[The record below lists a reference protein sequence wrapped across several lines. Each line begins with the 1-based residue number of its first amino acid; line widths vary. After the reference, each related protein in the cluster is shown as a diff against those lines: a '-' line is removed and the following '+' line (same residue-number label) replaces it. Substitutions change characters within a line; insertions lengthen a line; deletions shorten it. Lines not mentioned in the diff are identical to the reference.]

1 MPAPATHQVPLSDD
15 TALAPA
21 HQAVVLRSIADE
33 FPQGSSQN
41 ESLRRLEPVP
51 SAAERRSAEYIVRPL
66 VTSGPEI
73 EAQFF
78 IPLDALTEMI
88 NLESLPQ
95 REIRQTQIS
104 PKDAHLAAHLMTF
117 MGAGAIVDDNFNL
130 SQARVR
136 KVIYGD
142 ADTIHCYF
150 QCKGTLPQS
159 DAAKA
164 AGEPEIRTEISCPLH
179 PQLYDTLERVFGN
192 GTVLKKRFV
201 VEGELQ
207 REDRSHPLKAEIDI
221 LLGAGPSGEP
231 LPEKARAF
239 ALVDIELPDTESF
252 LTLREGKH
260 SFRFLDSAIEITDG
274 EHPSADKHL
283 GMKRLAKKGWSKNAE
298 AAHDALTEEWYK
310 IFGQ

>member
-1 MPAPATHQVPLSDD
+1 MPAPASPQVSLSDD

-51 SAAERRSAEYIVRPL
+51 SAAERRSGEYIVRPL

-117 MGAGAIVDDNFNL
+117 MGAAAIVDDNFNL

-179 PQLYDTLERVFGN
+179 PQLYDKLERVFGN
-192 GTVLKKRFV
+192 GTVTKKRYV
-201 VEGELQ
+201 VEGELLGDG
-207 REDRSHPLKAEIDI
+207 EVHPLKAEIDI
-221 LLGAGPSGEP
+221 LHSAGPSAEA
-231 LPEKARAF
+231 LPKKAQAF
-239 ALVDIELPDTESF
+239 ALVDVELPNAESF
-252 LTLREGKH
+252 SALREGKH

-274 EHPSADKHL
+274 EHSDADKHL
-283 GMKRLAKKGWSKNAE
+283 GMKRLAKKGWNKKAD
-298 AAHDALTEEWYK
+298 AAHEGLVKEWYK
-310 IFGQ
+310 LFGQ